1 MWFKNP
7 KNQNHRLSLTEHSKK
22 VSIQAFPFGRPV
34 LFALMMRWFLLTLCC
49 ICAFSLG
56 AQDTSKARLLCF
68 KERVFEMDTLEEGVI
83 SEAVFHF
90 EVCDRMPVLIH
101 QVWPGCGCTVADYPK
116 DTLFPGKSYTLSL
129 RYFSE
134 GRPGFFLRTAHVL
147 FHSTNP
153 LDDNPNAETQLSITG
168 FVHPRIETPVIV
180 PEQAKETLPR
190 RRQRKKSR

>member
-1 MWFKNP
+1 M
-7 KNQNHRLSLTEHSKK
+7 T
-22 VSIQAFPFGRPV
+22 QAFPFGRPV
-34 LFALMMRWFLLTLCC
+34 LFADKMRWFLFTLFCF
-49 ICAFSLG
+49 CALSLG

-90 EVCDRMPVLIH
+90 EVCENVPVVIH

-116 DTLFPGKSYTLSL
+116 DTLFPGKSYTLSM

-134 GRPGFFLRTAHVL
+134 GRPGYFLRTAHVL
-147 FHSTNP
+147 FHSINP

-168 FVHPRIETPVIV
+168 FVLPKIQAPVVV
-180 PEQAKETLPR
+180 PEQEQEAASPR
-190 RRQRKKSR
+190 RRQQKKSR

>member
-1 MWFKNP
+1 
-7 KNQNHRLSLTEHSKK
+7 
-22 VSIQAFPFGRPV
+22 
-34 LFALMMRWFLLTLCC
+34 MRFITCTLLY
-49 ICAFSLG
+49 FSVHLLG
-56 AQDTSKARLLCF
+56 AQDTTTARFLCF
-68 KERVFEMDTLEEGVI
+68 EARVFHMDTLKEGDV

-90 EVCDRMPVLIH
+90 EVCDSNPVLIH

-147 FHSTNP
+147 FHSINP

-168 FVHPRIETPVIV
+168 FVQPRIETPVIV